1 MASKEVERILT
12 ENINLVRHIAH
23 QVRRYC
29 SEPFEDL
36 EQLGCIG
43 LLKAIDRFD
52 ADKGIK
58 FSCYALPYIRGEMM
72 RYLRDKAS
80 PVNIPRTLHDLHSRI
95 TALERTGI
103 HSDAE
108 IASRLE
114 VSVDKIKE
122 ARNAVYARIALPLPP
137 VELGASSDID
147 DKDEVPTPAL
157 LKLELDMQRMS
168 KAFEQL
174 EDNVAECLKLTFE
187 QQLGTAEVALALQCS
202 GTRVRKLIA
211 QGLKTIK
218 ASAPETF
225 P

>member
-52 ADKGIK
+52 AGKGVK

-72 RYLRDKAS
+72 RYLRDKSS
-80 PVNIPRTLHDLHSRI
+80 PVSIPRTLHDLHSRI

-103 HSDAE
+103 YSDAE

-114 VSVDKIKE
+114 VSADKIKE
-122 ARNAVYARIALPLPP
+122 ARNAVYARTALPLPP
-137 VELGASSDID
+137 IELGASSDNID
-147 DKDEVPTPAL
+147 VEDKLPTTAL

-168 KAFEQL
+168 NAFEQL
-174 EDNVAECLKLTFE
+174 EDNVAQCLKLTFE
-187 QQLGTAEVALALQCS
+187 QQLGTAEVAHALQCS

-211 QGLKTIK
+211 QGLKAINSSSPVT
-218 ASAPETF
+218 
-225 P
+225 